1 MQTKQQLTGGEE
13 QHLRLRGMQT
23 HQRVTATRMQV

>member
-13 QHLRLRGMQT
+13 QHLRLRGLQT
-23 HQRVTATRMQV
+23 HQQVTVIRMQV